1 MKTNIATKLG
11 LSLFA
16 LGLGVAPT
24 LAETTAPPAKPAH
37 AKPMHAKAGK
47 PAKAAPLSA
56 TEQLNADSLAA
67 AQANKEYVPAP
78 AAAPAPMKSN
88 KM

>member
-16 LGLGVAPT
+16 LGLAVAPAM
-24 LAETTAPPAKPAH
+24 AETAVKPADMPAH
-37 AKPMHAKAGK
+37 KGMHAKAAK
-47 PAKAAPLSA
+47 PAPLSA
-56 TEQLNADSLAA
+56 ADQLNAQSLSA
-67 AQANKEYVPAP
+67 AQAGKEYMPVPAASP
-78 AAAPAPMKSN
+78 AAAPMKN